1 MGFDMASLSPR
12 EHEFLDSALA
22 SYTGVSTSAP
32 IPVRAFGFDD
42 RDLFDTEVGR
52 LRHAVAEGLTL
63 NDLDTARV
71 LFLSE
76 LAFGSDLLG
85 AGVEFQLVSPMR
97 DDEAIVIL
105 RQLQRKLY
113 TRDGAKALFR
123 PDLYP
128 PR

>member
-1 MGFDMASLSPR
+1 MGFDMASLTAR

-42 RDLFDTEVGR
+42 RDLFDAEVGR
-52 LRHAVAEGLTL
+52 LRHAVAQGVTL

-97 DDEAIVIL
+97 DDEAVVIL

-123 PDLYP
+123 PDLYS